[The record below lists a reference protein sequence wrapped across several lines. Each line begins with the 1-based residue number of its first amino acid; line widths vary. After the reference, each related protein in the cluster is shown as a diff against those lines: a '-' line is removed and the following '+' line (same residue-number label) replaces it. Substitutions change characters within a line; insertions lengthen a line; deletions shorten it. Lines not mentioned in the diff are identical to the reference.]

1 MTTIQTSVWAA
12 VLARVFKSLLQR
24 VLLHDWKVKENH
36 DADKASGPELTTTFL
51 IGAISTS
58 VTEL

>member
-1 MTTIQTSVWAA
+1 
-12 VLARVFKSLLQR
+12 LARVFKSLLQG

-36 DADKASGPELTTTFL
+36 DADKASGPELTITFL

-58 VTEL
+58 ITEL